1 MATNPTGLQRLRHCT
16 CVCVCEGVGVGVH
29 ICVCVC
35 LCSHTWF
42 STGCGHRWAQGEQQ
56 QMPPHLKLL
65 TRVLSCPLLSL

>member
-35 LCSHTWF
+35 CAAMRVLCSHTWV

-56 QMPPHLKLL
+56 QMPPYL
-65 TRVLSCPLLSL
+65 